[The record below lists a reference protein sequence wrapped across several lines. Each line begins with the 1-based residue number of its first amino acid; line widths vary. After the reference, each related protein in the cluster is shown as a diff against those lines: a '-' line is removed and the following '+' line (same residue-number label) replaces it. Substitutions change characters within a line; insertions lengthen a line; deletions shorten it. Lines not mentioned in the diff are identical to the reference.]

1 MNSRIIRETVLCLH
15 GLKIKL
21 QFKLVKNITL
31 RIKEDG
37 SIFLTA
43 PIGMS
48 VSEVQRF
55 LESREQ
61 WLRQK
66 LQLVLQEQS
75 QQKQE
80 KKYSMGELPFDG
92 QHVWLWGKRLPARF
106 LLSGKKHG
114 TYEVED
120 EAVCFYYRSELSEEA
135 RCAFVEFF
143 YKQEVVNR
151 GALLM
156 AVWAKKMDVQPT
168 GLKVHR
174 MKTRW
179 GSCNV
184 RTGGI
189 NLNTLLAC
197 WPQECLEYIV
207 VHELAHLHEA
217 NHSPRFHAIVER
229 YLPEWRERKKL
240 LEDFK
245 PVL

>member
-1 MNSRIIRETVLCLH
+1 MSSKIIRQTALKLH
-15 GLKIKL
+15 GLTINL

-31 RIKEDG
+31 RIKENG
-37 SIFLTA
+37 GIFLTA
-43 PIGMS
+43 PVGMS
-48 VSEVQRF
+48 ISEVQQF
-55 LESREQ
+55 LESKEQ

-66 LQLVLQEQS
+66 LQQVLQEQS

-92 QHVWLWGKRLPARF
+92 QHVWLWGRRLPARF

-120 EAVCFYYRSELSEEA
+120 EAVCFYYRSELNNEA
-135 RCAFVEFF
+135 KCAFVEFF
-143 YKQEVVNR
+143 YKQEVAGR
-151 GALLM
+151 GEQLLQ
-156 AVWAKKMDVQPT
+156 AWEKKMGVRHT

-184 RTGGI
+184 RTGSI

-229 YLPEWRERKKL
+229 YLPEWRERKKML
-240 LEDFK
+240 AAFK
-245 PVL
+245 PL

>member
-1 MNSRIIRETVLCLH
+1 MSSKIIRQTALKLH
-15 GLKIKL
+15 GLTINL

-43 PIGMS
+43 PVGMS
-48 VSEVQRF
+48 ISEVQQF
-55 LESREQ
+55 LESKEQ

-66 LQLVLQEQS
+66 LQQVLQEQA

-92 QHVWLWGKRLPARF
+92 RHVWLWGRRFPARF

-135 RCAFVEFF
+135 RIAFVEFF
-143 YKQEVVNR
+143 YKQEVVNK

-156 AVWAKKMDVQPT
+156 AVWAKKMGVQPT

-229 YLPEWRERKKL
+229 YLPKWRERKKL

-245 PVL
+245 PV

>member
-1 MNSRIIRETVLCLH
+1 MSSQIIRQTVLKLH
-15 GLKIKL
+15 GLTINL

-31 RIKEDG
+31 RIKENG
-37 SIFLTA
+37 GIFLTA
-43 PIGMS
+43 PVGMS
-48 VSEVQRF
+48 ISEVQQF
-55 LESREQ
+55 LESKEQ

-66 LQLVLQEQS
+66 LQLVLQA

-80 KKYSMGELPFDG
+80 KNYSMGELPFDG
-92 QHVWLWGKRLPARF
+92 LHVWLWGRRLPTRF

-114 TYEVED
+114 TYEVQSD
-120 EAVCFYYRSELSEEA
+120 VVYFYYRSELSEEA

-143 YKQEVVNR
+143 YKQEVLYS
-151 GALLM
+151 GAQLM
-156 AVWAKKMDVQPT
+156 AVWAKKMGVHPT
-168 GLKVHR
+168 GIKVHR

-184 RTGGI
+184 RTGSI

-197 WPQECLEYIV
+197 WPEECLEYIV
-207 VHELAHLHEA
+207 VHELAHLQEA

-229 YLPEWRERKKL
+229 YLPQWRERKKL

-245 PVL
+245 PV

>member
-1 MNSRIIRETVLCLH
+1 MSSRIIRQNVLNLH
-15 GLKIKL
+15 GLTINL

-31 RIKEDG
+31 RIKEEG

-66 LQLVLQEQS
+66 LQ
-75 QQKQE
+75 
-80 KKYSMGELPFDG
+80 
-92 QHVWLWGKRLPARF
+92 HVWLWGRRLPAHF
-106 LLSGKKHG
+106 LLSSKKHG
-114 TYEVED
+114 TYEVQAD
-120 EAVCFYYRSELSEEA
+120 AVNFYYRSELNNEA
-135 RCAFVEFF
+135 KCAFVEFF
-143 YKQEVVNR
+143 YKQELAGR
-151 GALLM
+151 GEQLLQ
-156 AVWAKKMDVQPT
+156 AWEKKMGVRHT

-184 RTGGI
+184 RTGSI

-229 YLPEWRERKKL
+229 YLPEWRKRKKML
-240 LEDFK
+240 ASFK
-245 PVL
+245 PL

>member
-120 EAVCFYYRSELSEEA
+120 EAICFYYRSELSEEA

-143 YKQEVVNR
+143 YKQEVLYS
-151 GALLM
+151 GAQMM
-156 AVWAKKMDVQPT
+156 AVWAKKMGVRPA

-207 VHELAHLHEA
+207 VHELAHLQEA

-229 YLPEWRERKKL
+229 YLPQWRERKKL

>member
-1 MNSRIIRETVLCLH
+1 MNSRIIRETVLNLH

-21 QFKLVKNITL
+21 RFKLVKNITL
-31 RIKEDG
+31 RIKETGD
-37 SIFLTA
+37 IFLTA
-43 PIGMS
+43 PVGMS
-48 VSEVQRF
+48 LSEVQQF

-66 LQLVLQEQS
+66 LQQVLQEKS

-80 KKYSMGELPFDG
+80 PKYSMGELPFDG
-92 QHVWLWGKRLPARF
+92 QHVWLWGKRLPANF

-114 TYEVED
+114 TYEVQAD
-120 EAVCFYYRSELSEEA
+120 VVCFYYRSELSEKA

-143 YKQEVVNR
+143 YKQEVSDR
-151 GALLM
+151 GEQLLQ
-156 AVWAKKMDVQPT
+156 AWEKKMGVRHT

-189 NLNTLLAC
+189 NLNTLLVC
-197 WPQECLEYIV
+197 WPEKCLEYIV

-229 YLPEWRERKKL
+229 YLPDWRERKKML
-240 LEDFK
+240 LAFK
-245 PVL
+245 PL

>member
-1 MNSRIIRETVLCLH
+1 MSSKIIRQTALKLH
-15 GLKIKL
+15 GLTINL

-31 RIKEDG
+31 RIKENG
-37 SIFLTA
+37 GIFLTA
-43 PIGMS
+43 PVGMS
-48 VSEVQRF
+48 ISEVQQF
-55 LESREQ
+55 LESKEQ

-66 LQLVLQEQS
+66 LQLVLQV

-114 TYEVED
+114 TYEVQAD
-120 EAVCFYYRSELSEEA
+120 AVNFYYRIELNNEA
-135 RCAFVEFF
+135 KCAFVEFF
-143 YKQEVVNR
+143 YKQELAGR
-151 GALLM
+151 GEQLLQ
-156 AVWAKKMDVQPT
+156 AWEKKMGVRHT

-184 RTGGI
+184 RTGSI

-229 YLPEWRERKKL
+229 YLPEWRERKKML
-240 LEDFK
+240 AAFK
-245 PVL
+245 PL

>member
-31 RIKEDG
+31 RIKEDS

-156 AVWAKKMDVQPT
+156 AVWAKKMGVQPT

>member
-1 MNSRIIRETVLCLH
+1 MSSRIIRETVLSLH
-15 GLKIKL
+15 GLTINL

-31 RIKEDG
+31 RIKENGD
-37 SIFLTA
+37 IFFTA

-66 LQLVLQEQS
+66 LQQVLQEQS

-80 KKYSMGELPFDG
+80 PKYSMGELPFDG
-92 QHVWLWGKRLPARF
+92 QHVWLWGRRLPAHF
-106 LLSGKKHG
+106 LLSSKKHG
-114 TYEVED
+114 TYEVQAD
-120 EAVCFYYRSELSEEA
+120 AVNFYYRSELNNEA
-135 RCAFVEFF
+135 RYAFVEFF
-143 YKQEVVNR
+143 YKQELAGR
-151 GALLM
+151 GEQLLQ
-156 AVWAKKMDVQPT
+156 AWAKKMGVRPA

-184 RTGGI
+184 RTGSI
-189 NLNTLLAC
+189 NLNTLLAY

-229 YLPEWRERKKL
+229 YLPEWRERKKML
-240 LEDFK
+240 AAFK
-245 PVL
+245 PL

>member
-1 MNSRIIRETVLCLH
+1 MSSKIIRQTALKLH
-15 GLKIKL
+15 GLTINL

-43 PIGMS
+43 PVGMS
-48 VSEVQRF
+48 ISEVQQF
-55 LESREQ
+55 LESKEQ

-66 LQLVLQEQS
+66 LQQVLQEQA

-92 QHVWLWGKRLPARF
+92 QHVWLWGRRLPARF

-135 RCAFVEFF
+135 RIAFVEFF
-143 YKQEVVNR
+143 YKQEVFNK
-151 GALLM
+151 GAQLM
-156 AVWAKKMDVQPT
+156 AVWAKKMGVQPT

-197 WPQECLEYIV
+197 WPEECLEYIV
-207 VHELAHLHEA
+207 VHELAHLQEA
-217 NHSPRFHAIVER
+217 NHSPRFHAIVES
-229 YLPEWRERKKL
+229 YLPQWRERKKL

-245 PVL
+245 PV

>member
-1 MNSRIIRETVLCLH
+1 MLKLH
-15 GLKIKL
+15 GLTINL

-37 SIFLTA
+37 GIFLTA
-43 PIGMS
+43 PMGMS
-48 VSEVQRF
+48 ISEVQQF
-55 LESREQ
+55 LESKEQ

-66 LQLVLQEQS
+66 LQLVLQA

-92 QHVWLWGKRLPARF
+92 QHVWLWGRRLQACF

-114 TYEVED
+114 TYEVQAD
-120 EAVCFYYRSELSEEA
+120 AVCFYYRSELSEEA

-143 YKQEVVNR
+143 YKQEVLYS
-151 GALLM
+151 GAQLM
-156 AVWAKKMDVQPT
+156 AVWAKEMGVRPT

-184 RTGGI
+184 RTGSI

-197 WPQECLEYIV
+197 WPKECLEYIV
-207 VHELAHLHEA
+207 VHELAHLQEA

>member
-1 MNSRIIRETVLCLH
+1 MSSKIIRQTALKLH
-15 GLKIKL
+15 GLTINL

-31 RIKEDG
+31 RIKETGD
-37 SIFLTA
+37 IFLTA

-48 VSEVQRF
+48 VIEVQRF
-55 LESREQ
+55 LESKEQ

-66 LQLVLQEQS
+66 LQLVLQA

-92 QHVWLWGKRLPARF
+92 QHVWLWGRRLPARF

-114 TYEVED
+114 TYEVEA

-143 YKQEVVNR
+143 YKQEVSSR
-151 GALLM
+151 GEQLLQ
-156 AVWAKKMDVQPT
+156 AWEKKMGVRHT

-184 RTGGI
+184 RTGSI

-197 WPQECLEYIV
+197 WPQECLEYIL
-207 VHELAHLHEA
+207 VHELAHLQEA

>member
-1 MNSRIIRETVLCLH
+1 MNSRIIRETVLNLH

-21 QFKLVKNITL
+21 RFKLVKNITL
-31 RIKEDG
+31 RIKETGD
-37 SIFLTA
+37 IFLTA
-43 PIGMS
+43 PVGMS
-48 VSEVQRF
+48 LSEVQQF

-66 LQLVLQEQS
+66 LQQVLQEKS

-80 KKYSMGELPFDG
+80 PKYSMGELPFDG
-92 QHVWLWGKRLPARF
+92 QYVWLWGKRLPANF

-114 TYEVED
+114 TYEVQAD
-120 EAVCFYYRSELSEEA
+120 VVCFYYHSELSEKA

-143 YKQEVVNR
+143 YKQEVSDR
-151 GALLM
+151 GEQLLQ
-156 AVWAKKMDVQPT
+156 AWEKKMGVRHT

-197 WPQECLEYIV
+197 WPEKCLEYIV

-229 YLPEWRERKKL
+229 YLPDWRERKKML
-240 LEDFK
+240 LAFK
-245 PVL
+245 PL

>member
-1 MNSRIIRETVLCLH
+1 MSSKIIRQTALKLH
-15 GLKIKL
+15 GMTINL

-31 RIKEDG
+31 RIKENG
-37 SIFLTA
+37 GIFLTA
-43 PIGMS
+43 PVGMS
-48 VSEVQRF
+48 VSEVQQF
-55 LESREQ
+55 LESKEQ

-66 LQLVLQEQS
+66 LQLVLQA

-114 TYEVED
+114 TYEVQAD
-120 EAVCFYYRSELSEEA
+120 AVNFYYRSELNNEA
-135 RCAFVEFF
+135 KCAFVEFF
-143 YKQEVVNR
+143 YKQELAGR
-151 GALLM
+151 GEQLLQ
-156 AVWAKKMDVQPT
+156 AWEKKMGVRHT

-184 RTGGI
+184 RTGSI

-197 WPQECLEYIV
+197 WPEECLEYIV

-240 LEDFK
+240 LEDFN
-245 PVL
+245 PV

>member
-1 MNSRIIRETVLCLH
+1 MNSRIIRETVLSLH

-21 QFKLVKNITL
+21 RFKLVKNITL
-31 RIKEDG
+31 RIKETG
-37 SIFLTA
+37 AIFLTA
-43 PIGMS
+43 PLGMS
-48 VSEVQRF
+48 ISEVQQF
-55 LESREQ
+55 LESKEQ

-66 LQLVLQEQS
+66 LQLVLQA

-92 QHVWLWGKRLPARF
+92 QHVWLWGRRLPACF
-106 LLSGKKHG
+106 VLSGKKHG
-114 TYEVED
+114 TYEVQAD
-120 EAVCFYYRSELSEEA
+120 AVCFYYRSELNNEA
-135 RCAFVEFF
+135 KCAFVEFF
-143 YKQEVVNR
+143 YKQELAGR
-151 GALLM
+151 GEQLLQ
-156 AVWAKKMDVQPT
+156 AWEKKMGVRHT

-184 RTGGI
+184 RTGSI

-217 NHSPRFHAIVER
+217 NHSPHFHAIVER
-229 YLPEWRERKKL
+229 YLPEWRERKKML
-240 LEDFK
+240 AAFK
-245 PVL
+245 PL

>member
-1 MNSRIIRETVLCLH
+1 
-15 GLKIKL
+15 
-21 QFKLVKNITL
+21 
-31 RIKEDG
+31 
-37 SIFLTA
+37 
-43 PIGMS
+43 
-48 VSEVQRF
+48 
-55 LESREQ
+55 
-61 WLRQK
+61 
-66 LQLVLQEQS
+66 
-75 QQKQE
+75 
-80 KKYSMGELPFDG
+80 MGELPFDG

-143 YKQEVVNR
+143 YKQEVFNK
-151 GALLM
+151 GAQLM
-156 AVWAKKMDVQPT
+156 AAWAKKMGVRPT
-168 GLKVHR
+168 GIKVHR

-184 RTGGI
+184 RTGSI

-197 WPQECLEYIV
+197 WPEECLEYIV
-207 VHELAHLHEA
+207 VHELAHLQEA

-229 YLPEWRERKKL
+229 YLPEWRERKNL

>member
-1 MNSRIIRETVLCLH
+1 MSTRIIRRTVLNLH
-15 GLKIKL
+15 GLTINL

-31 RIKEDG
+31 RIKETGD
-37 SIFLTA
+37 IFLTA

-61 WLRQK
+61 WLCQK
-66 LQLVLQEQS
+66 LQLVLQEQL

-92 QHVWLWGKRLPARF
+92 QHVWLWGKRLPAHF

-114 TYEVED
+114 TYEVQAD
-120 EAVCFYYRSELSEEA
+120 AVNFYYRSELNNEA
-135 RCAFVEFF
+135 KCAFVELF
-143 YKQEVVNR
+143 YKQELAGR
-151 GALLM
+151 GEQLLQ
-156 AVWAKKMDVQPT
+156 AWEKKMGVRHT

-184 RTGGI
+184 RTGSI

-207 VHELAHLHEA
+207 VHELTHLHEA
-217 NHSPRFHAIVER
+217 NHSPHFHAIVER
-229 YLPEWRERKKL
+229 YLPEWRERKKML
-240 LEDFK
+240 AAFK
-245 PVL
+245 PL

>member
-1 MNSRIIRETVLCLH
+1 MNSRIIRETVLNLH

-21 QFKLVKNITL
+21 WFKLVKNITL

-43 PIGMS
+43 PVGMS
-48 VSEVQRF
+48 ISEVQQF

-66 LQLVLQEQS
+66 LQLVLQAQS

-80 KKYSMGELPFDG
+80 QKYSMGELPFDG
-92 QHVWLWGKRLPARF
+92 QHVWLWGKRLPAHF

-114 TYEVED
+114 TYEVLAD
-120 EAVCFYYRSELSEEA
+120 AVNFYYRSELSNEA
-135 RCAFVEFF
+135 KCAFVEFF
-143 YKQEVVNR
+143 YKQEVLYS
-151 GALLM
+151 GAQLM
-156 AVWAKKMDVQPT
+156 AVWAKKMGVRPT

-184 RTGGI
+184 RTGSI

-197 WPQECLEYIV
+197 WPKECLEYIV
-207 VHELAHLHEA
+207 VHELAHLQEA
-217 NHSPRFHAIVER
+217 NHSPRFHAIVAS

-245 PVL
+245 PV

>member
-1 MNSRIIRETVLCLH
+1 MSGQIVRQNILKLH
-15 GLKIKL
+15 GLEINV

-31 RIKEDG
+31 RIKETG
-37 SIFLTA
+37 GIFLTA
-43 PIGMS
+43 PVVMS
-48 VSEVQRF
+48 VNEVQQF
-55 LESREQ
+55 LESKEQ

-66 LQLVLQEQS
+66 LQLVLQAQS

-92 QHVWLWGKRLPARF
+92 QHVWLWGRRLPVRF

-114 TYEVED
+114 TYEVQAD
-120 EAVCFYYRSELSEEA
+120 AVCFYYRSELSEEGK
-135 RCAFVEFF
+135 CAFVEFF
-143 YKQEVVNR
+143 YKQEVTSKGSV
-151 GALLM
+151 LL
-156 AVWAKKMDVQPT
+156 VDWGHKMGVRPT
-168 GLKVHR
+168 GIKVHR

-184 RTGGI
+184 RTGSI

-197 WPQECLEYIV
+197 WPEECLEYIV

-229 YLPEWRERKKL
+229 YLPEWRERKKM
-240 LEDFK
+240 LESFK
-245 PVL
+245 PL

>member
-1 MNSRIIRETVLCLH
+1 MTIN
-15 GLKIKL
+15 L

-31 RIKEDG
+31 RIKENG
-37 SIFLTA
+37 GIFLTA
-43 PIGMS
+43 PVGMS
-48 VSEVQRF
+48 VSEVQQF
-55 LESREQ
+55 LESKEQ

-66 LQLVLQEQS
+66 LQLVLQA

-143 YKQEVVNR
+143 YKQEVLYK
-151 GALLM
+151 GAQLM
-156 AVWAKKMDVQPT
+156 AVWAKKMGVQPT

-184 RTGGI
+184 KTHHINI
-189 NLNTLLAC
+189 NLALYEKG
-197 WPQECLEYIV
+197 PECLEYVV
-207 VHELAHLHEA
+207 VHELTHLLEA
-217 NHSPRFHAIVER
+217 SHNEKFWSLMEF
-229 YLPEWRERKKL
+229 YLPGSKELRKKL
-240 LEDFK
+240 NTF
-245 PVL
+245 PCTCYT

>member
-1 MNSRIIRETVLCLH
+1 MNSRIIRETVLSLH

-21 QFKLVKNITL
+21 RFKLVKNITL
-31 RIKEDG
+31 RIKETGD
-37 SIFLTA
+37 IFLTA

-66 LQLVLQEQS
+66 LQQVLQEQL

-80 KKYSMGELPFDG
+80 PKYSMGVLPFDG
-92 QHVWLWGKRLPARF
+92 QHVWLWGRRLTAHF
-106 LLSGKKHG
+106 SLSSKKHG
-114 TYEVED
+114 TYEVQAD
-120 EAVCFYYRSELSEEA
+120 AVNFYCRSELNNEA
-135 RCAFVEFF
+135 KCAFVEFF
-143 YKQEVVNR
+143 YKQELAGR
-151 GALLM
+151 GEQLLQ
-156 AVWAKKMDVQPT
+156 AWEKKMGVRHT

-174 MKTRW
+174 
-179 GSCNV
+179 SCNV
-184 RTGGI
+184 RTGSI

-229 YLPEWRERKKL
+229 YLPEWRERKKML
-240 LEDFK
+240 AAFK
-245 PVL
+245 PL

>member
-1 MNSRIIRETVLCLH
+1 MSSKIIRETVLKLH
-15 GLKIKL
+15 GLEISL

-31 RIKEDG
+31 RIKENG
-37 SIFLTA
+37 GIFLTA
-43 PIGMS
+43 PLGMS
-48 VSEVQRF
+48 ISEVQHF

-66 LQLVLQEQS
+66 LQEVLQA

-92 QHVWLWGKRLPARF
+92 QHVWLWGKRLPAHF

-114 TYEVED
+114 TYEVQAD
-120 EAVCFYYRSELSEEA
+120 AVKFYYRSELSEEA

-143 YKQEVVNR
+143 YKQEVAGR
-151 GALLM
+151 GEQLLQ
-156 AVWAKKMDVQPT
+156 AWEKKMGVRHT

-184 RTGGI
+184 RTSGI

-229 YLPEWRERKKL
+229 YLPMWREHKKL
-240 LEDFK
+240 LAAFK
-245 PVL
+245 PV

>member
-1 MNSRIIRETVLCLH
+1 MSSKIIRQTVLKLH

-156 AVWAKKMDVQPT
+156 AVWAKKMGVRPA
-168 GLKVHR
+168 GLNVHR

>member
-1 MNSRIIRETVLCLH
+1 MNSRIIRETVLNLH

-21 QFKLVKNITL
+21 WFKLVKNITL

-43 PIGMS
+43 PVGMS
-48 VSEVQRF
+48 ISEVQQF

-66 LQLVLQEQS
+66 LQLVLQAQS

-80 KKYSMGELPFDG
+80 QKYSMGELPFDG
-92 QHVWLWGKRLPARF
+92 QHVWLWGKRLPACFVR
-106 LLSGKKHG
+106 SGKKHG
-114 TYEVED
+114 TYEVQAD
-120 EAVCFYYRSELSEEA
+120 AVCFYYRSELSAEA

-143 YKQEVVNR
+143 YKQEVLYS
-151 GALLM
+151 GAQLM
-156 AVWAKKMDVQPT
+156 AVWAKKMGVRPT

-184 RTGGI
+184 RTGSI

-197 WPQECLEYIV
+197 WPKECLEYIV
-207 VHELAHLHEA
+207 VHELAHLQEA
-217 NHSPRFHAIVER
+217 NHSPRFHAIVAS

-245 PVL
+245 PV

>member
-1 MNSRIIRETVLCLH
+1 MSSKIIRQTMLKLH
-15 GLKIKL
+15 GLTINL

-37 SIFLTA
+37 GIFLTA
-43 PIGMS
+43 PMGMS
-48 VSEVQRF
+48 ISEVQQF
-55 LESREQ
+55 LESKEQ

-66 LQLVLQEQS
+66 LQLVLQA

-92 QHVWLWGKRLPARF
+92 QHVWLWGRRLQACF

-114 TYEVED
+114 TYEVQAD
-120 EAVCFYYRSELSEEA
+120 AVCFYYRSELSEEA

-143 YKQEVVNR
+143 YKQEVLYS
-151 GALLM
+151 GAQLM
-156 AVWAKKMDVQPT
+156 AVWAKEMGVRPT

-197 WPQECLEYIV
+197 WPKECLEYIV
-207 VHELAHLHEA
+207 VHELAHLQEA

>member
-1 MNSRIIRETVLCLH
+1 MSSQIIRQTVLKLH
-15 GLKIKL
+15 GLTINL

-31 RIKEDG
+31 RIKENG
-37 SIFLTA
+37 GIFLTA
-43 PIGMS
+43 PVGMS
-48 VSEVQRF
+48 ISEVQQF
-55 LESREQ
+55 LESKEQ

-66 LQLVLQEQS
+66 LQLVLQA

-80 KKYSMGELPFDG
+80 KNYSMGELPSDG
-92 QHVWLWGKRLPARF
+92 QHVWLWGRRLPTRF
-106 LLSGKKHG
+106 VLSGKKHG
-114 TYEVED
+114 TYEVQSD
-120 EAVCFYYRSELSEEA
+120 VVYFYYRSELSAEA

-143 YKQEVVNR
+143 YKQEVLYS
-151 GALLM
+151 GAQLM
-156 AVWAKKMDVQPT
+156 AVWAKKMGVRPT

-184 RTGGI
+184 RTGSI

-197 WPQECLEYIV
+197 WPKECLEYIV
-207 VHELAHLHEA
+207 VHELAHLQEA
-217 NHSPRFHAIVER
+217 NHSPRFHAIVAR

>member
-1 MNSRIIRETVLCLH
+1 MSSQIIRQTALKLH
-15 GLKIKL
+15 GLTINL

-43 PIGMS
+43 PVGMS
-48 VSEVQRF
+48 AGEVQRF

-66 LQLVLQEQS
+66 LQLVLQA

-92 QHVWLWGKRLPARF
+92 QHVWLWGRRLPARF

-114 TYEVED
+114 TYEVEA

-143 YKQEVVNR
+143 YKQEVCNM
-151 GALLM
+151 GAQLM
-156 AVWAKKMDVQPT
+156 SVWAKKMGVRPT

-184 RTGGI
+184 RTGSI

-197 WPQECLEYIV
+197 WPEECLEYIV

-229 YLPEWRERKKL
+229 YLPMWRERKKL

-245 PVL
+245 PV

>member
-1 MNSRIIRETVLCLH
+1 MNSRIIRETVLNLH

-31 RIKEDG
+31 RIKETGD
-37 SIFLTA
+37 IFLTA
-43 PIGMS
+43 PVGMS
-48 VSEVQRF
+48 LSEVQQF

-66 LQLVLQEQS
+66 LQ
-75 QQKQE
+75 QKQAP
-80 KKYSMGELPFDG
+80 KYSMGELPFDG
-92 QHVWLWGKRLPARF
+92 QHVWLWGKRLPAHF
-106 LLSGKKHG
+106 LLSGKQHG
-114 TYEVED
+114 TYEVQAD
-120 EAVCFYYRSELSEEA
+120 AVNFYYRSELSEKA

-143 YKQEVVNR
+143 YKQKVSGR
-151 GALLM
+151 GEQLLQ
-156 AVWAKKMDVQPT
+156 AWEKKMGVHHT

-240 LEDFK
+240 LVAFK
-245 PVL
+245 PL